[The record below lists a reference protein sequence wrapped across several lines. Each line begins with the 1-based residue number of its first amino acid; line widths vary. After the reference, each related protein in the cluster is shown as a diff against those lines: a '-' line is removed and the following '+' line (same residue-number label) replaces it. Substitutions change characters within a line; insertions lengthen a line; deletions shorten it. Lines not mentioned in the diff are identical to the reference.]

1 MGMKGLST
9 EKLADDERMICS
21 IMYRYF
27 GEGRD
32 YMTERS
38 DKEEE
43 IQGTMNWIAFKH
55 KFFSSVLISD
65 DEGFTSGKMVQRQQ
79 VTTTPFLITPM

>member
-43 IQGTMNWIAFKH
+43 IQGNMN
-55 KFFSSVLISD
+55 
-65 DEGFTSGKMVQRQQ
+65 
-79 VTTTPFLITPM
+79 